1 MRRINIFVVT
11 GIMIAFVFHA
21 ISGSIRLFGADAGSP
36 LISAWICMFLVG
48 VHVIITAILTVR
60 TLLTIK
66 KSGKGYFRENLLF
79 WARRIS
85 GFALLIPLVM
95 HLFVFSGTGD
105 EAYRLVLFNSG
116 RLISQILLAAVL
128 AFHILTNIHPFLVG
142 IGVKEHKIISADM
155 LFVVSV
161 FLLFCCGA
169 FCVYY
174 LRWMAY

>member
-105 EAYRLVLFNSG
+105 EAYRLVFFHSG
-116 RLISQILLAAVL
+116 RLISQILMVVALGL
-128 AFHILTNIHPFLVG
+128 HILTNVHPLLIG
-142 IGVKEHKIISADM
+142 LGVKHHGVLSADS
-155 LFVVSV
+155 LFVLTV

-174 LRWMAY
+174 LRWMAF

>member
-1 MRRINIFVVT
+1 MRRLNTFLVI
-11 GIMIAFVFHA
+11 GIILSFLFHA
-21 ISGSIRLFGADAGSP
+21 VSGSIRLFGADAGYP
-36 LISAWICMFLVG
+36 KTAAMLCIALV
-48 VHVIITAILTVR
+48 VLHVVITAVLTAK
-60 TLLTIK
+60 TLK
-66 KSGKGYFRENLLF
+66 AMRKSGKGYFRENKLF
-79 WARRIS
+79 WTRRIS
-85 GFALLIPLVM
+85 GAALLIPLVM
-95 HLFVFSGTGD
+95 HLLVFSGTGD

>member
-1 MRRINIFVVT
+1 MRRINIFVII
-11 GIMIAFVFHA
+11 GIIITFIFHA
-21 ISGSIRLFGADAGSP
+21 VSGSIRLFGADAGSAQ
-36 LISAWICMFLVG
+36 LSARLCMFLVL
-48 VHVIITAILTVR
+48 VHVIITTILTVR

-66 KSGKGYFRENLLF
+66 KSGRGYFRENLLF

-161 FLLFCCGA
+161 FLLFCCSA

>member
-1 MRRINIFVVT
+1 MRRINTFVII
-11 GIMIAFVFHA
+11 GIMITFIFHA
-21 ISGSIRLFGADAGSP
+21 VSGSIRLFGADAGSP
-36 LISAWICMFLVG
+36 LTSAWICLALV
-48 VHVIITAILTVR
+48 VIHIIITIILTAK
-60 TLLTIK
+60 TLISIK

-95 HLFVFSGTGD
+95 HLFIFSGTGD

-116 RLISQILLAAVL
+116 RLISQILLAAAL
-128 AFHILTNIHPFLVG
+128 ALHILTNIHPLLIGMG
-142 IGVKEHKIISADM
+142 IKHHKVISADM

-161 FLLFCCGA
+161 FLLFCCCA

-174 LRWMAY
+174 LRWMAF